1 MTVEPETIHFLLG
14 SNLGN
19 PIENLKLCIERIEKR
34 VGLLVKKSSVY
45 QTAAWGKPDQ
55 PDFLNQV
62 VQVKTIL
69 SPSQVLEIIVSIESD
84 LGRQRNKK
92 WDARTIDI
100 DILYFGNQI
109 INSPNL
115 LVPHASLHLRKFAL
129 VPLVELAPDFIHPI
143 FKKSNRVLL
152 EECNDTL
159 TVKLVSN
166 L

>member
-1 MTVEPETIHFLLG
+1 MTVESDTIHFLLG

-19 PIENLKLCIERIEKR
+19 PTENLKLGIERIEKR
-34 VGLLVKKSSVY
+34 VGLLIKKSSVY

-55 PDFLNQV
+55 PDFFNQV
-62 VQVKTIL
+62 VQVKTNL
-69 SPSQVLEIIVSIESD
+69 SPTQVLEIILSIESD
-84 LGRQRNKK
+84 LGRQRNEK

-109 INSPNL
+109 INSSNL

-129 VPLVELAPDFIHPI
+129 IPLVELAPDFIHPI

-152 EECNDTL
+152 EECSDNL
-159 TVKLVSN
+159 PVKLVSN

>member
-1 MTVEPETIHFLLG
+1 MI
-14 SNLGN
+14 
-19 PIENLKLCIERIEKR
+19 
-34 VGLLVKKSSVY
+34 KKSSVY

-55 PDFLNQV
+55 YDFLNQA
-62 VQVKTIL
+62 VQVKTSL
-69 SPSQVLEIIVSIESD
+69 SPTQVLEIILSIESD
-84 LGRQRNKK
+84 LGRQRNEK

-109 INSPNL
+109 INSSNL

-129 VPLVELAPDFIHPI
+129 IPLVELAPDFIHPI

-152 EECNDTL
+152 EECSDNL
-159 TVKLVSN
+159 PVKLVSN